1 MANLS
6 ACHRDPMFWAKP
18 DQFYPEHFLKDG
30 VLVEDK
36 PGFLPYGVGKRMC
49 PGATLADMQ
58 VETRDSIKID
68 FLFISGTCPEWE
80 GGDRCQLFQNCLKGF
95 VG

>member
-1 MANLS
+1 MIKIVSQQTLYQGTLVMANLS
-6 ACHRDPMFWAKP
+6 ACHRDPKYWTKP
-18 DQFYPEHFLKDG
+18 DQFYPEHFLTNG

-58 VETRDSIKID
+58 VKM
-68 FLFISGTCPEWE
+68 SGQF
-80 GGDRCQLFQNCLKGF
+80 RVYFYNF
-95 VG
+95 VFH